1 MKYIEKGKC
10 IFCGKTE
17 PDVSFNNKPHT
28 TPKSLGS
35 TRIGF
40 DVCDDCNHFF
50 GAPDKSMVPYIA
62 VETSVKEIFGLIRFM
77 LQLSREGHEEDRLK
91 SIYFSFWRSQGK
103 LTIKQSFQSKR
114 SFSRVFIKQFKR
126 GLYELFLQ
134 EYHKAT
140 MNALDPKF
148 DRVRRYARYG
158 VGDLPVWHLQMNM
171 MFVEKDLSEPKL
183 QFTEPELEQMETYG
197 FYTFVLWGFCFYLE
211 VTPRAELSREIF
223 LENESK
229 RIHVGGFVVR
239 NLVQLDTIDDIDYT
253 LRMLYGRN
261 SE

>member
-171 MFVEKDLSEPKL
+171 WDARSEL
-183 QFTEPELEQMETYG
+183 CSL
-197 FYTFVLWGFCFYLE
+197 
-211 VTPRAELSREIF
+211 
-223 LENESK
+223 
-229 RIHVGGFVVR
+229 
-239 NLVQLDTIDDIDYT
+239 
-253 LRMLYGRN
+253 
-261 SE
+261 